1 MLLREELEKK
11 KYRLLLIIGRP
22 GSGKSK
28 YLHNYS
34 NECGVPIINL
44 DDILGKKIPEGKDNS
59 YVYGFMDGFMKSYNK
74 EEFLLDKKAIVYDK
88 GSNIDLLSFLENI
101 AKEKIVIATWNGYTE
116 NGKLYH
122 LNHDG
127 VVDFEYNL
135 NEVDFAYIEL
145 L

>member
-1 MLLREELEKK
+1 MLLQEELQKK

-34 NECGVPIINL
+34 QESGVPIINL

-59 YVYGFMDGFMKSYNK
+59 YVHGFMDGFMKSYSRDV
-74 EEFLLDKKAIVYDK
+74 FLLDKKAIVYDK
-88 GSNIDLLSFLENI
+88 DSDIDLLTFLENL
-101 AKEKIVIATWNGYTE
+101 AREKVVIATWNGYTE
-116 NGKLYH
+116 NGKLFH
-122 LNHDG
+122 LNHDNQ
-127 VVDFEYNL
+127 VDFEYNL